1 MKYLLDTHAFIWFV
15 ENDPQLSRTA
25 RLLIED
31 STNELWL
38 SIASVWEMAIKVNL
52 KKLSLGMPF
61 RQAIVLRTSQNNIQ
75 ILSVALEHTFQV
87 ADFPLHH
94 RDPFD
99 RIIAAQSLVEI
110 LPLVSADPAFDPYG
124 VHRIW

>member
-1 MKYLLDTHAFIWFV
+1 MKYLLDTHTFIWFV
-15 ENDPQLSRTA
+15 ENDPQLSPTA

-31 STNELWL
+31 ATNELWL

-61 RQAIVLRTSQNNIQ
+61 RQAITLRTSQNNII
-75 ILSVALEHTFQV
+75 ILGIKLEHTFLI

-99 RIIAAQSLVEI
+99 RIIAAQSLVAN
-110 LPLVSADPAFDPYG
+110 LPLISVDTAFDPYG
-124 VHRIW
+124 VTRIW

>member
-15 ENDPQLSRTA
+15 ENDPRLSPTA

-52 KKLSLGMPF
+52 NKLSLGMPF
-61 RQAIVLRTSQNNIQ
+61 RQAITLRTSQNNIL
-75 ILSVALEHTFQV
+75 ILGIEVKHTFQV

-99 RIIAAQSLVEI
+99 RIIAAQSLTEN
-110 LPLVSADPAFDPYG
+110 LPLISIDAAFDPYG
-124 VHRIW
+124 VQRVW

>member
-15 ENDPQLSRTA
+15 ENDPRLSPTA

-31 STNELWL
+31 PTNELWL

-52 KKLSLGMPF
+52 NKLSLGMPF
-61 RQAIVLRTSQNNIQ
+61 RQAITLRTSQNNIR
-75 ILSVALEHTFQV
+75 ILGIELEHTFQV

-99 RIIAAQSLVEI
+99 RIIAAQSLVAN
-110 LPLVSADPAFDPYG
+110 LPLISVDPAFDPYG
-124 VHRIW
+124 VTRIW